1 MQAENWKKVKKL
13 LDEALQIEASRRQF
27 FLKTAKVS
35 DEIRAEVE
43 SLLAFEEEAEA
54 AMNLSAVEFSKDFFD
69 FDKISN
75 ALVGQQIGNYRI
87 AGELGHGGMGAVYL
101 CTRTDGKFE
110 QKVAVKL
117 LRREFNTK
125 KIRQRFEVEKE
136 ILSKLNHPNI
146 ARLLD
151 TGTTDDGIPFLAME
165 YIEGEPIDKYC
176 AEKSLDLK
184 SRLKLFNKVC
194 DAVGYAHRNLVIHR
208 DLKPSNILVTEN
220 GEPKLLDF
228 GISKLLDENGEN
240 PETVFGAMTPEYASP
255 EQIKGENVTTASDIY
270 SLGVVL
276 FNLLTGMHPFDTDAK
291 TNGEKLEAKR
301 TREPRLPSFAAF
313 FREKE
318 IKNLSAQFSSHA
330 LLPFSAAKLKGD
342 LDNIVLKSLRNEP
355 ERRYK
360 TTEQFAT
367 DIWRFLDGLPVSARR
382 ATWTYRTVKFYER
395 NKVQVF
401 AGLFIFVSLLAG
413 LSVALRQTNLAMEK
427 ARFAA
432 EMQKLSEIE
441 TEKANAEKERAEKIS
456 KFMSKVISY
465 ANPAWYAEGSKY
477 GGNARVID
485 VLDDLSDKI
494 DTEFEGQADVQA
506 ELHHKFAEVYIF
518 AGQHQNKEIVEKFKQ
533 RRAFHSLR
541 ALELRKQFYG
551 ERHELVAKDMFYAY
565 GVIGKN
571 EAEMGKILNE
581 AIQIMRETNP
591 KNLNF
596 PYMLEAF
603 ADGLILPEFANYHEP
618 YRQSVEPPTDENNFQ
633 IAEKYLREALPLF
646 RFHYKEGNLAI
657 YGNEC
662 LLAYTLVK
670 QDKWT
675 DFDEH
680 FKVCKEGK
688 EKLKGTPSEINI
700 NYDFDLVEK
709 ALAKVNNKN

>member
-1 MQAENWKKVKKL
+1 MQPENWKKVKEL
-13 LDEALQIEASRRQF
+13 LEEVLEIETSKRRI
-27 FLKTAKVS
+27 FLDKANVS

-43 SLLAFEEEAEA
+43 SLLAFENESEDL
-54 AMNLSAVEFSKDFFD
+54 MRLSAVEFSKDFFGED
-69 FDKISN
+69 EISN
-75 ALVGQQIGNYRI
+75 VLIGQQIGNYKI
-87 AGELGHGGMGAVYL
+87 ADELGHGGMGAVYL
-101 CTRTDGKFE
+101 GMRTDGKFE
-110 QKVAVKL
+110 QKVALKL
-117 LRREFNTK
+117 LKREFNTK
-125 KIRQRFEVEKE
+125 KIRRRFEVEKE

-165 YIEGEPIDKYC
+165 FVEGVPIDKYC
-176 AEKSLDLK
+176 AENSLDLK
-184 SRLKLFNKVC
+184 TRLKLFNKVC
-194 DAVGYAHRNLVIHR
+194 DAVGYAHRNLIIHR
-208 DLKPSNILVTEN
+208 DLKPSNILVTEK

-228 GISKLLDENGEN
+228 GISKILDENGGNE
-240 PETVFGAMTPEYASP
+240 ETVFAAMTPEYASP
-255 EQIKGENVTTASDIY
+255 EQTNGENVTTASDIY

-276 FNLLTGMHPFDTDAK
+276 FNLLTGMHPFDTEAK
-291 TNGEKLEAKR
+291 TTGEKLEAKR

-318 IKNLSAQFSSHA
+318 IKNLSAQVSSSA

-342 LDNIVLKSLRNEP
+342 LDNIVLKSLRTEP

-360 TTEQFAT
+360 TTEQFAA
-367 DIWRFLDGLPVSARR
+367 DIWRFLDGMPVSARR
-382 ATWTYRTVKFYER
+382 TTWTYRAVKFYER

-401 AGLFIFVSLLAG
+401 AGLFIFASLLTG
-413 LSVALRQTNLAMEK
+413 LSVALRQTNLAIEK

-432 EMQKLSEIE
+432 EMQKKSEIE
-441 TEKANAEKERAEKIS
+441 AEKANAEKERAEKIS

-477 GGNARVID
+477 GGNVRVID
-485 VLDDLSDKI
+485 VLDDLSEKI
-494 DTEFEGQADVQA
+494 DTEFAGQADIQA

-518 AGQHQNKEIVEKFKQ
+518 AGKNQGKKIVEKFKQ
-533 RRAFHSLR
+533 KRLFHSLR

-565 GVIGKN
+565 VVIGKN
-571 EAEMGKILNE
+571 EAEMGKILIE
-581 AIQIMRETNP
+581 AIEMMRETNP
-591 KNLNF
+591 NNLNF
-596 PYMLEAF
+596 PYMLQAF
-603 ADGLILPEFANYHEP
+603 AEGLILPELANFHEP
-618 YRQSVEPPTDENNFQ
+618 YRQSAEPPTDGNNFQ

-646 RFHYKEGNLAI
+646 RFHYKEANLAI

-680 FKVCKEGK
+680 FSVCKEGK
-688 EKLKGTPSEINI
+688 ERLKGTPSETNI

-709 ALAKVNNKN
+709 VLVRNSF